1 MLDVCVEHC
10 AGNRHQ
16 QFIEK
21 TIPDWLTQASAHRRV
36 ALRQVPV
43 AIPEWYRTA
52 SAASHTALAQAVKA
66 HWLSQAKLDRVFD
79 PLADIHRFAE
89 PLLRQALKD
98 RFGFDLDVTKTYLRL
113 YLAKGIVEGDQVKS
127 LSLLEA
133 ALRNFEDKESAAS
146 YFDESSCFISEPDHL
161 GHFNVLPVNRAVS
174 VSAFVSMCRE
184 LDIGGQYSRQLE
196 ALLLPRDAV
205 AKAVL
210 EHRVKTSQKDAFRAA
225 ALLARMKGDIGAQS
239 QTLLLQ
245 LVDGVRSPVVHCH
258 QLQVMGA
265 RLTGIMLLAGDLEHA
280 TRVEPLLVYIPDDPQ
295 HPIKE
300 YSSTLAFRAA
310 LIEQL
315 RSTSYQAFFARFV
328 AHEQRGSFFAA
339 LDQKL
344 NIVAWHPSQPNDPRP
359 AWRRTPVDKPVLR
372 FAVHRVQGDPW
383 QWFYQD
389 SLNKI
394 LNDARFI
401 AVPTADVD
409 RQSRWALWDS
419 LEHVASIVLQAATL
433 VVMPFVP
440 FLGELMLAYTAYQ
453 LLDETFTGILDWA
466 EGQVIEATSH
476 LLGIAEILAQL
487 GAFGVAG
494 AVAGKMLAVKPSVF
508 VEGLKPVV
516 LDDGRTR
523 LWNADLKP
531 YEQRISLPADSG
543 VDELGLHHRAGKAF
557 LTLEDRT
564 YEVGAD
570 AESGACHVRHPQ
582 RPDAYRPRLVHN
594 GAGAWAH
601 EVERPM
607 EWQGAQ
613 LFRRLGHSVAEFS
626 DETARRI
633 LAVSGVDEA
642 MLRHLHVHSRRPP
655 ALLGDTIRRFKLDE
669 QVRAFHHHVGSADPV
684 LYAKADVRLQ
694 LHLLKTQRVVL
705 SEGQLRNGNVI
716 QTVVTTLEEGALK
729 KLLGLSPAP
738 GDSLP
743 SLPAC
748 ASLLRGRMA
757 QWAQTSREQLFGVLD
772 ETFES
777 GADTPARQ
785 MRRVFP
791 QLPRAIAQ
799 ELWAEASSAERLHLQ
814 NRHGMPR
821 RMAHEA
827 LFYLREVRLNRAYE
841 GLYLEALSSTDTD
854 MLALHTLETLDGW
867 SADVR
872 IEVRDAQVSGA
883 LLDSIGRPD
892 APIRKVLVR
901 QQGKYEAF
909 DEHGEQLHGLDNL
922 YGAVQHALPQA
933 QREAL
938 GWPHVGQG
946 GELEQAVMRQPLLP
960 RSELR
965 TLFGQPPLEPG
976 MRSPMRLAVGRTG
989 YLLGGGDSLPTA
1001 SGAVEPRLR
1010 RLFPTL
1016 AEEELQALRETRLG
1030 ANPLPALARLENEYL
1045 TLVNDLEIW
1054 GADVPARHPLTD
1066 VALTAE
1072 AFAVQQRNRAAFV
1085 EVVKACW
1092 SQRLTAENRFDTRRF
1107 FSKLDILGE
1116 LPALTA
1122 DFSHVS
1128 EFLLINSSGYL
1139 SGRGFFKNFPG
1150 LEYLTIRGVRLDSFP
1165 VETFPMRSLVSLT
1178 LDNCNLHLTQVTAE
1192 GLGHLERLEELELD
1206 NNPLGLTPNVGYL
1219 KSLERLSLKSTG
1231 LTEAPFGLF
1240 GLEKMRFADLT
1251 FNQIVDL
1258 PEELFEVSDTQPTN
1272 FNFCNNPLSKESQ
1285 QRISAYDEKS
1295 GLDRKILIQ
1304 FDNELDEESD
1314 DEAEEDVGS
1323 QFDESGLG
1331 SSAESDSD

>member
-1 MLDVCVEHC
+1 MVDECSEKC
-10 AGNRHQ
+10 TGNSRNR
-16 QFIEK
+16 FIEEK
-21 TIPDWLTQASAHRRV
+21 VPNWLIQALPDRRL
-36 ALRQVPV
+36 ALRRAAV
-43 AIPEWYRTA
+43 AVADWYRTA
-52 SAASHTALAQAVKA
+52 SEASHAALAQAIKTA
-66 HWLSQAKLDRVFD
+66 WLSQSRLDKVFE
-79 PLADIHRFAE
+79 PLADVRRFAE
-89 PLLRQALKD
+89 PLLHKALKD
-98 RFGFDLDVTKTYLRL
+98 RFGVELDVSRTFLRL
-113 YLAKGIVEGDQVKS
+113 YLPTGILKGYQVKT
-127 LSLLEA
+127 LSLLDA
-133 ALRNFEDKESAAS
+133 ALHNFEAKESAAS
-146 YFDESSCFISEPDHL
+146 YFDSASCFISEPDIR
-161 GHFNVLPVNRAVS
+161 GHFNILSINERIGVD
-174 VSAFVSMCRE
+174 AFISICRD
-184 LDIGGQYSRQLE
+184 LDIGGQYSQQLE
-196 ALLLPRDAV
+196 AILLPEDAV
-205 AKAVL
+205 AKAGL
-210 EHRVKTSQKDAFRAA
+210 EYRVKTSQKDGFRAA
-225 ALLARMKGDIGAQS
+225 VLLARMKGDIGADS
-239 QTLLLQ
+239 QALLLR
-245 LVDGVRSPVVHCH
+245 LFDGVRSPAVHCY
-258 QLQVMGA
+258 QLQIMSA
-265 RLTGIMLLAGDLEHA
+265 RLTGIMLLASDLEHSSS
-280 TRVEPLLVYIPDDPQ
+280 VEPLLVYIPDDPQ

-300 YSSTLAFRAA
+300 YPSTSVFRAT

-315 RSTSYQAFFARFV
+315 RSPAYQRFFARFI
-328 AHEQRGSFFAA
+328 AHEQRGAFFAA
-339 LDQKL
+339 LDQSL
-344 NIVAWHPSQPNDPRP
+344 NVVAWHPPQPGDPQP
-359 AWRRTPVDKPVLR
+359 AWRRTRVDNPLLR
-372 FAVHRVQGDPW
+372 FDVHQVQGDPW
-383 QWFYQD
+383 QWLYQE

-394 LNDARFI
+394 LNDARII
-401 AVPTADVD
+401 AVPTADED
-409 RQSRWALWDS
+409 RQSRWAFWDS
-419 LEHVASIVLQAATL
+419 VQKVASIILQVAT
-433 VVMPFVP
+433 VVAMPFVP

-466 EGQVIEATSH
+466 EGQVIEATGH
-476 LLGIAEILAQL
+476 LLDIAENLAQL
-487 GAFGVAG
+487 GGFGVAG
-494 AVAGKMLAVKPSVF
+494 AVAGRLLAVKPSVF
-508 VEGLKPVV
+508 VESLEPVV

-523 LWNADLKP
+523 LWNPDLKP
-531 YEQRISLPADSG
+531 YEQRISLPAGSG

-570 AESGACHVRHPQ
+570 ANSGTYHARHPQ
-582 RPDAYRPRLVHN
+582 RPGAYRPRLVHN

-626 DETARRI
+626 DETAQRI

-642 MLRHLHVHSRRPP
+642 MLRHLHVHSTRPP
-655 ALLGDTIRRFKLDE
+655 ALLGDTIRRFRLDE
-669 QVRAFHHHVGSADPV
+669 QLRAFSHHVGSADPV

-694 LHLLKTQRVVL
+694 LHLLKTRQVNL

-729 KLLGLSPAP
+729 KLLGLSPAS

-743 SLPAC
+743 SLSVR

-757 QWAQTSREQLFGVLD
+757 QWAQTSREQLFRVLD
-772 ETFES
+772 DTFES
-777 GADTPARQ
+777 GADTPAQQ

-854 MLALHTLETLDGW
+854 VLALHTLETLDGW

-872 IEVRDAQVSGA
+872 IEVRDAQVGGA

-922 YGAVQHALPQA
+922 YGSVQHALPQA

-938 GWPHVGQG
+938 GRPHVGQG
-946 GELEQAVMRQPLLP
+946 GELEQAVMRQTLLP

-976 MRSPMRLAVGRTG
+976 MRSPMGLAVGRAG

-1030 ANPLPALARLENEYL
+1030 GNPLPALARLENEYL
-1045 TLVNDLEIW
+1045 TLVNDLDVW
-1054 GADVPARHPLTD
+1054 GADIPHRHPLTD
-1066 VALTAE
+1066 IALTAE
-1072 AFAVQQRNRAAFV
+1072 ATAIQRRNRASFI

-1092 SQRLTAENRFDTRRF
+1092 SRQLTAENRFDTRRF
-1107 FSKLDILGE
+1107 YSKLDIIGDLPE
-1116 LPALTA
+1116 LLA

-1128 EFLLINSSGYL
+1128 EFLLVNSSDYL
-1139 SGRGFFKNFPG
+1139 KAGSFLKNFPG
-1150 LEYLTIRGVRLDSFP
+1150 LEFLTIRGVRLDSFP
-1165 VETFPMRSLVSLT
+1165 VETFQMRSLVSLA
-1178 LDNCNLHLTQVTAE
+1178 LENCNLRLTEATAE
-1192 GLGHLERLEELELD
+1192 GLAHMENLEELDLD
-1206 NNPLGLTPNVGYL
+1206 NNPLGMSPEVGHL
-1219 KSLERLSLKSTG
+1219 KRLERLQLKSTG
-1231 LTEAPFGLF
+1231 LTEVPYGLF
-1240 GLEKMRFADLT
+1240 ALEKLTFVDLT
-1251 FNQIVDL
+1251 FNEIVEL
-1258 PEELFEVSDTQPTN
+1258 PEALLDVPDTREANYNFSD
-1272 FNFCNNPLSKESQ
+1272 NPLSLASK
-1285 QRISAYDEKS
+1285 QRVSDYKNNAS
-1295 GLDRKILIQ
+1295 LDRRVLIQ
-1304 FDNELDEESD
+1304 IDEPLEEEFDEDDVENESE
-1314 DEAEEDVGS
+1314 
-1323 QFDESGLG
+1323 FDESGV
-1331 SSAESDSD
+1331 ESGEGDD